1 MNLGQTWRDVFF
13 PEASKIF
20 DSYIKCPFLYKCRSK
35 AESIW
40 QQQQQQTIK
49 DKYNAIVEQMV
60 QLGPKVT
67 GQISK
72 KMLKRV
78 CTAESCQTEIVK
90 LQESISNAY
99 AMAEAPTLRN
109 TKSSPKADTS
119 RQKSQRL
126 PVCPLSLKIGLSG
139 KIPPPAKIRL
149 INKKSLLIPT
159 KIASS

>member
-1 MNLGQTWRDVFF
+1 MSFKSRIHLAATTTTNNKRQIQCNRRTDGAARTKGD
-13 PEASKIF
+13 
-20 DSYIKCPFLYKCRSK
+20 RSNFQ
-35 AESIW
+35 E
-40 QQQQQQTIK
+40 
-49 DKYNAIVEQMV
+49 
-60 QLGPKVT
+60 
-67 GQISK
+67 
-72 KMLKRV
+72 MLKRV